1 MTDQEL
7 DNYVDL
13 LKKKGWKVELIGSGG
28 VGLNGSFS
36 RRYPQIPEGYVKF
49 LQRVATCVNADET
62 VWFLCADDYNGTSKW
77 AWAWNEF
84 EKIDLEGA
92 QGDEQTTAQI
102 VEFWN
107 HHLPF
112 MYSVSGDYAYLALR
126 VTGESYGSVVDGYDI
141 ELTTVS
147 DVAPTF
153 EEFVRLHSAAL
164 KGDFGDTVLRD
175 YV

>member
-1 MTDQEL
+1 LRDSDDVRL
-7 DNYVDL
+7 D
-13 LKKKGWKVELIGSGG
+13 E
-28 VGLNGSFS
+28 SFS

-49 LQRVATCVNADET
+49 LQKVASCVNPAET
-62 VWFLCADDYNGTSKW
+62 VWFLCVDDYNGMSKSE
-77 AWAWNEF
+77 WAWNEM

-92 QGDEQTTAQI
+92 QGDEQATAQI

-126 VTGESYGSVVDGYDI
+126 VTGDSYGSVVDGYDI
-141 ELTTVS
+141 DLTTAS

-153 EEFVRLHSAAL
+153 EEFVRLHRAAL
-164 KGDFGDTVLRD
+164 KGDFGDTVLGD